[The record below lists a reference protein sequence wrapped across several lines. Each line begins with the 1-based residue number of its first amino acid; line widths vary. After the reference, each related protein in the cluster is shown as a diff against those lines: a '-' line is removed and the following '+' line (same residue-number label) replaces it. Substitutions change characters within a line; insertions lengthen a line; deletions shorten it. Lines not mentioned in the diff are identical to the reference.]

1 MTHKWFTQKDTRHLM
16 KPEKTLGHHG
26 PKNFYVWVERDREKT
41 LGVSLRH
48 TTGQKKISLRHT
60 SHFWGCHQGMSR
72 CQNPEVARSDIPK
85 NYNTMNQKQKI
96 KSTYQA
102 QEQRQSIQSLPTFR
116 QEETMQNQH
125 PTLAPCHK

>member
-1 MTHKWFTQKDTRHLM
+1 MVYSERYKAPNEAGKNPWAPWAKKFTYGWR
-16 KPEKTLGHHG
+16 EI
-26 PKNFYVWVERDREKT
+26 DREKT

-48 TTGQKKISLRHT
+48 TNGQKKISLRHT